1 MGKMNQAMQHYL
13 EDGERFADLFNG
25 VYFKGKPVIKAE
37 DLTEGSEHYA
47 GVTEGTGQYAERT
60 GISVVTQEQITEKD
74 VISAQKLPDCRR
86 SRKRVERQR
95 DLKKLL
101 RSGGVLRILAVEN
114 QNLVDYSMPF
124 RCMEYDTMEY
134 QKQLSRL
141 RKKNRRAMQERK
153 EQFTPAERLCGVKK
167 TDRLSPVH
175 TICLYHGVEPWDGPR
190 TLKDMMNM
198 GTDVD
203 DMSAAF
209 ADYPMNLYCI
219 NEEEDFSVF
228 HTELRQLFLAMKY
241 RKDKEGFRKLLQE
254 DEAFCHLEE
263 DTVEA
268 LSVMLN
274 APEIW
279 EERKL
284 YMDENGER
292 EEYDMC
298 QALREWIE
306 EERNAGIEEGIA
318 TGREEGKE
326 EGIRALIEICQ
337 ELGASRTLTVSKVMQ
352 KFSVQRERA
361 EEYAN
366 SYWK

>member
-1 MGKMNQAMQHYL
+1 M
-13 EDGERFADLFNG
+13 
-25 VYFKGKPVIKAE
+25 
-37 DLTEGSEHYA
+37 
-47 GVTEGTGQYAERT
+47 
-60 GISVVTQEQITEKD
+60 
-74 VISAQKLPDCRR
+74 
-86 SRKRVERQR
+86 
-95 DLKKLL
+95 
-101 RSGGVLRILAVEN
+101 
-114 QNLVDYSMPF
+114 
-124 RCMEYDTMEY
+124 
-134 QKQLSRL
+134 
-141 RKKNRRAMQERK
+141 
-153 EQFTPAERLCGVKK
+153 
-167 TDRLSPVH
+167 
-175 TICLYHGVEPWDGPR
+175 
-190 TLKDMMNM
+190 
-198 GTDVD
+198 
-203 DMSAAF
+203 
-209 ADYPMNLYCI
+209 
-219 NEEEDFSVF
+219 
-228 HTELRQLFLAMKY
+228 FLAMKY

-254 DEAFCHLEE
+254 DAAFCHLEE

-318 TGREEGKE
+318 TGREEGRE